1 VPDRTLF
8 TIDGTISVEHH
19 PGERALVGSWQSLHT
34 QHFRQALEKA
44 MSEAGRLG
52 ALTWI
57 VDLTANPGV
66 PSQADLGW
74 IEERGVFLAKRAGVR
89 AIVNVHGSSSVAK
102 MGAKRWSKSASDGG
116 LSTWDCGSL
125 EDALKLAA
133 DIAAGRAA

>member
-1 VPDRTLF
+1 LVDRTVF
-8 TIDGTISVEHH
+8 SIDGTISVTHH
-19 PGERALVGSWQSLHT
+19 PGERALVGSWHSLT
-34 QHFRQALEKA
+34 TPEFRQALEKA

-66 PSQADLGW
+66 PSQADLTW